1 MTQEPSI
8 AIMIHDLKS
17 VEGHSSSMLEIAK
30 RLNKKFPL
38 EIHSYTL
45 EDDPD
50 WGNIQHI
57 PYENRMSG
65 SKILKSLNYHWSS
78 WKKLRQSETRW
89 VQSTGVSS
97 FKCDVIH
104 VPLINHTWA
113 RVKDKI
119 TPLSHQNLFS
129 KAFDESV
136 SSYKLY
142 LEKKIFQNDKKFIA
156 VSHAV
161 KKELMEFFDI
171 SSENIEIIY
180 YGVDSDH
187 FIPWFGFEGKRQEI
201 RQQMGLKESE
211 FVLLQ
216 MDAFT
221 PRRGLLQG
229 LQVLSVLKK
238 NKLDQVKL
246 LAVGDGDQ
254 RLFERWVAKLD
265 LKDRV
270 IFESPKRSLRDYYW
284 AADTLFFPSYYEP
297 FGLYA
302 LEALSCQL
310 PVVISQWAGC
320 AELMKDHESA
330 LFIDPFSRP
339 EKISNILL
347 EVIKDPEKAKRLGE
361 NGRKVAE
368 NRSWDQVGFDYIR
381 FYKDL
386 NEKEPKE

>member
-1 MTQEPSI
+1 
-8 AIMIHDLKS
+8 
-17 VEGHSSSMLEIAK
+17 
-30 RLNKKFPL
+30 
-38 EIHSYTL
+38 
-45 EDDPD
+45 
-50 WGNIQHI
+50 
-57 PYENRMSG
+57 
-65 SKILKSLNYHWSS
+65 
-78 WKKLRQSETRW
+78 
-89 VQSTGVSS
+89 
-97 FKCDVIH
+97 
-104 VPLINHTWA
+104 
-113 RVKDKI
+113 
-119 TPLSHQNLFS
+119 
-129 KAFDESV
+129 
-136 SSYKLY
+136 
-142 LEKKIFQNDKKFIA
+142 
-156 VSHAV
+156 
-161 KKELMEFFDI
+161 MEFFDI

-187 FIPWFGFEGKRQEI
+187 FIPWIGFEEKRQEI
-201 RQQMGLKESE
+201 RKQLGLKEHE

-238 NKLDQVKL
+238 NELDQVKL
-246 LAVGDGDQ
+246 LAVGEGEQ
-254 RLFERWVAKLD
+254 RLFKRWIEKLG
-265 LKDRV
+265 LQERV
-270 IFESPKRSLRDYYW
+270 IFESPKRPLRDYYW

-347 EVIKDPEKAKRLGE
+347 EVIKDPNKAQKLGE

-368 NRSWDQVGFDYIR
+368 KRSWDQVGYDYIR
-381 FYKDL
+381 FYQDL
-386 NEKEPKE
+386 NEKKPK